1 MAWEGV
7 ERMRRACASAPA
19 PALFENKAWHD
30 AIWPGAAE
38 AARPGEW
45 SGCQS
50 EKVAGTRVYTGVP
63 WTPDS
68 GFTAHPEPCPLHL
81 TTGSLLK
88 LFTFLAPPQILASAS
103 QAEAL
108 T

>member
-7 ERMRRACASAPA
+7 ERMRRRACAPA

-50 EKVAGTRVYTGVP
+50 GKVAGTRVYTGVP
-63 WTPDS
+63 GRPTQDS
-68 GFTAHPEPCPLHL
+68 QPILSPLHL